1 MKIAKIQ
8 RYFDAQGNYHG
19 PKDHKIKVNGEE
31 YDLYDYAKKHG
42 IELPGKKSKK
52 QINTD
57 VEEKDHGDLESTFR
71 DGSAEEHGVGDS
83 ESTE

>member
-1 MKIAKIQ
+1 MKIAKLH
-8 RYFDAQGNYHG
+8 RYFDEHGNYHG
-19 PKDHKIKVNGEE
+19 PADHKIMVNGEE
-31 YDLYDYAKKHG
+31 HDLYDYAKKHH

-57 VEEKDHGDLESTFR
+57 VEEKHGDLESSQHSG
-71 DGSAEEHGVGDS
+71 DSEEHGDRDS

>member
-1 MKIAKIQ
+1 MKIAKIH
-8 RYFDAQGNYHG
+8 RYFDEDGNYHG
-19 PKDHKIKVNGEE
+19 PADHKIMVNGEE
-31 YDLYDYAKKHG
+31 HDLYDYAKKHN

-57 VEEKDHGDLESTFR
+57 VEEKHGDLESSQHSG
-71 DGSAEEHGVGDS
+71 DSEEHGDRDS